1 MKPFAACVHYADP
14 SFHGKLP
21 ALKTEDCKWQYSDI
35 TDITDTTVIMGT
47 TATTVITANMATTVI
62 TAIMATTVTMAI
74 TGTTPKARQGPPFS
88 AAPLA

>member
-1 MKPFAACVHYADP
+1 MKPFGTCAHYADP

-21 ALKTEDCKWQYSDI
+21 ALKTEDCKWQYSDTTDTTAI
-35 TDITDTTVIMGT
+35 TATTVIMGT
-47 TATTVITANMATTVI
+47 TATMAI
-62 TAIMATTVTMAI
+62 TAIMGTTVTMAI

>member
-21 ALKTEDCKWQYSDI
+21 ALKTEDCKWQYSDTTDT
-35 TDITDTTVIMGT
+35 TDIMATTVIMGT
-47 TATTVITANMATTVI
+47 TATTAT

-74 TGTTPKARQGPPFS
+74 TGTTPKARQVPPFS